1 MPSSGSEV
9 IQDRCKGIGKILPD
23 NAVILYEEDEENLG
37 WKTWMGVIIL
47 ILALTLIRLVYRV
60 LETVSLLRSREALAR
75 KLNYL
80 SGYEESAAESPGHV

>member
-1 MPSSGSEV
+1 LPSSGSEV

-37 WKTWMGVIIL
+37 WKTWMGVIFL

-60 LETVSLLRSREALAR
+60 LERVSLLRSREALAR

-80 SGYEESAAESPGHV
+80 GGYEESAAEAPGHV

>member
-1 MPSSGSEV
+1 
-9 IQDRCKGIGKILPD
+9 
-23 NAVILYEEDEENLG
+23 
-37 WKTWMGVIIL
+37 MGVIFL

-80 SGYEESAAESPGHV
+80 GGYE

>member
-37 WKTWMGVIIL
+37 WKTWMGVIFL

>member
-37 WKTWMGVIIL
+37 WKTWMGVIFL

-60 LETVSLLRSREALAR
+60 LETVSLLRSREALVR

-80 SGYEESAAESPGHV
+80 SGYEESAAEAPGHV

>member
-37 WKTWMGVIIL
+37 WKTWMGVIFL

-80 SGYEESAAESPGHV
+80 GGYEESAAEAPGHV